1 MAKRSILSVSR
12 RYRTYNWGK
21 TEKNPVI
28 GKMQTVL
35 QDAGLNPNTKG
46 ALRTA
51 SEISGLS
58 PTTLD
63 GWFFG
68 DTINPNHASIMAL
81 TGALGLEETFVRKRE
96 FELEKEQAAAAKW
109 LEQQG
114 RQKKRATAKKK
125 RNGGSA

>member
-1 MAKRSILSVSR
+1 MAIKQRSILSVSR

-35 QDAGLNPNTKG
+35 QDAGLNPNTKH
-46 ALRTA
+46 ALSTA
-51 SEISGLS
+51 AEISGLS
-58 PTTLD
+58 RTTLD

-96 FELEKEQAAAAKW
+96 FELEKERAAAAKW
-109 LEQQG
+109 LEQQD
-114 RQKKRATAKKK
+114 RKRKPAKTKKK
-125 RNGGSA
+125 SNGG